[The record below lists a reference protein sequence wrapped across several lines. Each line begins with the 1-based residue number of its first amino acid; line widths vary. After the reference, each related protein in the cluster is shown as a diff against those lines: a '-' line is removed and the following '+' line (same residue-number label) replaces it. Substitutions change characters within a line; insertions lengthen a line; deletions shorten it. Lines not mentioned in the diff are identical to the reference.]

1 MDIFQLIGIGLAGA
15 VTAVILKQTRPEFAL
30 AVTLATGG
38 VLLCFIIT
46 GLGTVAREIQEVV
59 ELGGIDNK
67 YFTALIKII
76 GVSYITEIA
85 SELCRDAGAGAIAVK
100 LEMVGKVFIMILSL
114 PIIKGFLEVCINA
127 IHML

>member
-1 MDIFQLIGIGLAGA
+1 MDIFQLIGIGLASA
-15 VTAVILKQTRPEFAL
+15 VAAVILRQTRPEFAL
-30 AVTLATGG
+30 AVTLGCGG
-38 VLLCFIIT
+38 VLLCFVVA
-46 GLGTVAREIQEVV
+46 GLGNVTEEIMEVV

-67 YFTALIKII
+67 YFTALVKVI

-85 SELCRDAGAGAIAVK
+85 SELCRDAGSGAIAVK

-114 PIIKGFLEVCINA
+114 PIIKGFLEVCTNA

>member
-15 VTAVILKQTRPEFAL
+15 VAAVILRQTKPEFAL

-38 VLLCFIIT
+38 ALLFFIIT
-46 GLGTVAREIQEVV
+46 GLGSVAEEIKEVV

-67 YFTALIKII
+67 YFAALIKII

-85 SELCRDAGAGAIAVK
+85 SELCRDAGSGAIAVK

-114 PIIKGFLEVCINA
+114 PIIKGFLEVCTNA